1 MYSVRLTFLLFQN
14 LERRDYAMAEPN
26 EPKQKWEDLV
36 ERLIAEGI
44 LQSPRV
50 IRALRR
56 ARRDQFVPEQARA
69 YAAVDTPLSIGYGQ
83 TVSAPLG

>member
-1 MYSVRLTFLLFQN
+1 MS
-14 LERRDYAMAEPN
+14 EPN
-26 EPKQKWEDLV
+26 ESGRKWDDLV

-56 ARRDQFVPEQARA
+56 VRRNQFVPEQVKA

>member
-1 MYSVRLTFLLFQN
+1 MVELDESGR
-14 LERRDYAMAEPN
+14 
-26 EPKQKWEDLV
+26 KWEDLV

-56 ARRDQFVPEQARA
+56 VRRDQFVPEQVRA